1 MNINEEINNLKEKLN
16 FICSKLN
23 IEDKKK
29 RIEELTSISVD
40 ENFWKDVDNANKVM
54 EELNSLQKE
63 SNMINDLYNRVNN
76 AKDMLD
82 IINDNE
88 IEDLEKELISIKKE
102 INDLELETLFDG
114 EYDNNN
120 AYIEIHSG
128 AGGTESNDWADMLY
142 RMYTRY
148 LSDNNFKYE
157 VISIQPGEEVG
168 IKGVFLHVC
177 GIHAFGK
184 LKGETGV
191 HRLVRISPF
200 DAGKR
205 RHTSFASVLVTPEIS
220 KNINVDIKDSD
231 VKIDV
236 YRSSGAGGQS
246 VNTTDSAV
254 RITHLPTGIVVTVQN
269 ERSQLKNKERAFEIL
284 KSKLYAL
291 EQEKFDDKLKGLKG
305 DVMDVN
311 FGSATRSYVMCPY
324 TLVKDNITGC
334 ETPNVKKVLDGD
346 IEIFID
352 SYLRKNKSSDGNKN

>member
-1 MNINEEINNLKEKLN
+1 MNVKDEIVILRNKLN
-16 FICSKLN
+16 FICDKLK
-23 IEDKKK
+23 IKDKKTK
-29 RIEELTSISVD
+29 IIELSNISMQEV
-40 ENFWKDVDNANKVM
+40 FWKDVNNANKVM
-54 EELNSLQKE
+54 EELNSLKKE
-63 SNMINDLYNRVNN
+63 VEMCDDLSERLNNANDL
-76 AKDMLD
+76 LD
-82 IINDNE
+82 IINEEEIVNEIKSIKNE
-88 IEDLEKELISIKKE
+88 IEKLEI
-102 INDLELETLFDG
+102 ETLFDG
-114 EYDNNN
+114 EFDNNN
-120 AYIEIHSG
+120 AYMEIHSG

-148 LSDNNFKYE
+148 LSNNDFKYE
-157 VISIQPGEEVG
+157 VISIQSGEEVG
-168 IKGVFLHVC
+168 IKGVFLHIT

-220 KNINVDIKDSD
+220 KKINVDIKDSD

-254 RITHLPTGIVVTVQN
+254 RITHIPTGIIVTVQN
-269 ERSQLKNKERAFEIL
+269 ERSQLKNKEKAFEIL
-284 KSKLYAL
+284 KSKLFAL
-291 EQEKFDDKLKGLKG
+291 EQEKFDEKLKGLKG

-334 ETPNVKKVLDGD
+334 ETSNVDKVLDGD
-346 IEIFID
+346 INMFID
-352 SYLRKNKSSDGNKN
+352 AYLRMNKIDGNKK